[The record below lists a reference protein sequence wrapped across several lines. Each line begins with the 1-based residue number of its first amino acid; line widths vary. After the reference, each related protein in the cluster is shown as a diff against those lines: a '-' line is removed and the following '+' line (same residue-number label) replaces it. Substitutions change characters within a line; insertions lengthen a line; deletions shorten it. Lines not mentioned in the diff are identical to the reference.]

1 MNLFISSKMGLLSFL
16 GRVGNF
22 ASRFAGKSGFI
33 GSLASGV
40 SKAANLIT
48 KYAPK
53 VMNVAKTVW
62 SGVKTGLGIMQKTGL
77 LNKIDKKGNFSRVA
91 GAVGLINNTSNQ
103 NDVQQQAGG
112 SN

>member
-1 MNLFISSKMGLLSFL
+1 MGILSWISKA
-16 GRVGNF
+16 GNF

-53 VMNVAKTVW
+53 VMNIGKTIW
-62 SGVKTGLGIMQKTGL
+62 GGLKTGLGIMQKTGL
-77 LNKIDKKGNFSRVA
+77 LNKIDKKGNFTNIA
-91 GAVGLINNTSNQ
+91 GKIGLINNTSNQ
-103 NDVQQQAGG
+103 SDVAQQSGG
-112 SN
+112 GN

>member
-1 MNLFISSKMGLLSFL
+1 MGLLSFINK
-16 GRVGNF
+16 VGNF
-22 ASRFAGKSGFI
+22 ASRFAGRSGFI

-40 SKAANLIT
+40 SKASNLIA

-53 VMNVAKTVW
+53 VMNIGKTIWGVA
-62 SGVKTGLGIMQKTGL
+62 KTGLGIMSKTGL
-77 LNKIDKKGNFSRVA
+77 LNKIDKKGNFTKVA

-103 NDVQQQAGG
+103 TDVQQQSGG

>member
-1 MNLFISSKMGLLSFL
+1 MGLLSFINK
-16 GRVGNF
+16 VGSF
-22 ASRFAGKSGFI
+22 AGRFAGRSGFI

-40 SKAANLIT
+40 SKAANLIS

-53 VMNVAKTVW
+53 VMNIGKTIW
-62 SGVKTGLGIMQKTGL
+62 GGLKTGLGIMSKTGL

-103 NDVQQQAGG
+103 SDVQQQSGG
-112 SN
+112 TN

>member
-1 MNLFISSKMGLLSFL
+1 MGILSWISKA
-16 GRVGNF
+16 GNF

-53 VMNVAKTVW
+53 VMNITKTVM
-62 SGVKTGLGIMQKTGL
+62 GVAKTGLGFMQKTGL
-77 LNKIDKKGNFSRVA
+77 LNKIDKKGNFTKLA
-91 GAVGLINNTSNQ
+91 GKVGLINNTSNQ
-103 NDVQQQAGG
+103 TDVQQTSGG
-112 SN
+112 GN